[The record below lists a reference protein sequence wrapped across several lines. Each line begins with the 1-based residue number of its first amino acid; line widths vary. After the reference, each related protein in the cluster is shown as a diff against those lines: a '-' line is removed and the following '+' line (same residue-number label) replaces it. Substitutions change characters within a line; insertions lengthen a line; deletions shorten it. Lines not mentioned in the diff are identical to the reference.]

1 MFGGF
6 HLSTAALAL
15 GILTG
20 MLALAVYSALF
31 TAVSLLC
38 SSRTASA
45 ILCLSGVMLSMFLC
59 SYLNMQLQEPPMME
73 VLEMRDGDS
82 EVKVMENP
90 RYLNPSQRKWAQAV
104 IDVLPSGQ
112 SLQLGGLNSA
122 HWPGLPPISLT
133 LIVLVNG
140 AGLARFRC
148 KDIK

>member
-1 MFGGF
+1 
-6 HLSTAALAL
+6 
-15 GILTG
+15 
-20 MLALAVYSALF
+20 
-31 TAVSLLC
+31 
-38 SSRTASA
+38 
-45 ILCLSGVMLSMFLC
+45 
-59 SYLNMQLQEPPMME
+59 MME

-90 RYLNPSQRKWAQAV
+90 RYLNPSQRKWAQAI

-112 SLQLGGLNSA
+112 SLQLGGLNGA

-140 AGLARFRC
+140 AGLARFRR

>member
-1 MFGGF
+1 MSLGF
-6 HLSTAALAL
+6 TKNLVL
-15 GILTG
+15 
-20 MLALAVYSALF
+20 
-31 TAVSLLC
+31 
-38 SSRTASA
+38 
-45 ILCLSGVMLSMFLC
+45 
-59 SYLNMQLQEPPMME
+59 QLQEPPMME

-112 SLQLGGLNSA
+112 SLQLGGLNGA

-140 AGLARFRC
+140 AGLARFRR
-148 KDIK
+148 KDLK